1 MLIQIKII
9 FSFMDHIINMRKG
22 YLWDCLFPGQYSIF
36 KNFLQILKGKIIKRN
51 SKNKVLI
58 HYPMG
63 CSSRHCMPDLF
74 ISSYSHC
81 MDPADPCGNLSWSP
95 ELYVSSLPLL
105 EWFLVA
111 LSHGTVLFSDECP
124 VYCSSLSWNVFW
136 G

>member
-36 KNFLQILKGKIIKRN
+36 KNFLQILKGKIIKCY

-63 CSSRHCMPDLF
+63 CSRRHCTPDLF
-74 ISSYSHC
+74 IYFILLALYGSGRSLWEPLIVPRALCVITSFVG
-81 MDPADPCGNLSWSP
+81 MISGSLVSWN
-95 ELYVSSLPLL
+95 SSL
-105 EWFLVA
+105 FR
-111 LSHGTVLFSDECP
+111 
-124 VYCSSLSWNVFW
+124 
-136 G
+136 